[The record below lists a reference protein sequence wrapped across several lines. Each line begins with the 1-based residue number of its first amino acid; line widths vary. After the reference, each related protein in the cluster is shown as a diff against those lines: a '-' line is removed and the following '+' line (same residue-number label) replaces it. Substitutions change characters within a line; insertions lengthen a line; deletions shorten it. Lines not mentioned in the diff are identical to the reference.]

1 MADIVDVRVGRGV
14 PDAIMF
20 GSFATEKANGDLQLE
35 TIIEKDNS
43 SIAENP
49 EGTWEINSDWDVEF
63 INDGRTIKINKFKID
78 TWGIRHKVKSSSD
91 ASNKYKNIQCRI
103 EGLTYVDQNVI
114 KANAD
119 SEEVTGFA
127 NAYTGDGGWIVEW
140 YPGLQTSGN
149 YVKGLVIQGQMVY
162 TDRWNNARDCSYAMG
177 RAPWEINGTRDRMV
191 TDGIRPTGMMT
202 GGGCSAFC
210 IGLFGGVQNATA
222 HNDNANGAYRVYD
235 ISEHP
240 IYIHLDVPDTSKPVD
255 PSSVECWDAWLG
267 ETAVYHKDRTY
278 ENCWKKYGI
287 AKDVEYKQGEE
298 LTPCVARQV
307 DGSGADTGKHGLKIP
322 EIVDME
328 DYIYNVVDGKT
339 YITTWNCKIGNMEFW
354 DKVKAVYAERT
365 VNAGVLW
372 NNSGHTSGGNKL
384 GLFQNS
390 NIDGE
395 LVLNVKVWSAMGEKT
410 FSAEDFLSYT
420 GVTKLTM
427 NMDGCYM
434 GSMHNAFR
442 HAGSLEEIVMVRK
455 SGDKPCLCKDMSGAF
470 EFCYKLKTIPADL
483 IYWSDRAIIT
493 PDTGDDAVYATNM
506 SYAFE
511 YSGLESI
518 PQVPDVERDSAMNT
532 ICPSDV
538 AQMFNQCG
546 GLVSVGPV
554 LDMRYIRP
562 APWAN
567 SCFAGT
573 YALKD
578 VRIKNLNHGDWS
590 FDDES
595 RNGVYHGTLAGLDEA
610 SIVYLFANLADLTTH
625 DEESTDWGNPDVTE
639 ACLYCPLEW
648 TGVYDLSAKGT
659 MQNKASSEK
668 NVLRITKRQALGDS
682 ASSWFSKSANTYL
695 KFKVEGL
702 AEGDVL
708 GVGYGSLGDTIDQFT
723 EDGTYEIAQIKVND
737 SNHWAIKLWND
748 DTDVTDEVTMT
759 VIQVDEF
766 TDRISAE
773 MIASANAKG
782 WSVYAGGAELSTYGI
797 IL

>member
-1 MADIVDVRVGRGV
+1 MADIVDVRVGGGV
-14 PDAIMF
+14 PDAVMF
-20 GSFATEKANGDLQLE
+20 GSFATEKANGGITFGE
-35 TIIEKDNS
+35 IIPKDNS
-43 SIAENP
+43 DSATKAVSQSVWQVND
-49 EGTWEINSDWDVEF
+49 GWDVE
-63 INDGRTIKINKFKID
+63 ILSAKRIAIRKFKID
-78 TWGIRHKVKSSSD
+78 TWGLRQIVGNPHSD
-91 ASNKYKNIQCRI
+91 PNYNGLRMRV
-103 EGLTYVDQNVI
+103 EGLGYVHENVVCHTSGSDVPDGFT
-114 KANAD
+114 KAYGG
-119 SEEVTGFA
+119 TGGY
-127 NAYTGDGGWIVEW
+127 NVYW
-140 YPGLQTSGN
+140 YPGQFSSGN
-149 YVKGLVIQGQMVY
+149 SMQGLVVQFGCGY
-162 TDRWNNARDCSYAMG
+162 HSGNNERDDG
-177 RAPWEINGTRDRMV
+177 LQIGKHPWDIGTKSCIV
-191 TDGIRPTGMMT
+191 DGIVEGTWGDTSYRAIT
-202 GGGCSAFC
+202 
-210 IGLFGGVQNATA
+210 IGLYGGVQNASKWHDETG
-222 HNDNANGAYRVYD
+222 DAYRVYD

-240 IYIHLDVPDTSKPVD
+240 IIIDLDVPDTSKPVD

-298 LTPCVARQV
+298 LTPYVARQV

-328 DYIYNVVDGKT
+328 DYIDNVVDGKT

-365 VNAGVLW
+365 VSRGILW

-395 LVLNVKVWSAMGEKT
+395 LVLNVKGNDDAVGEST

-442 HAGSLEEIVMVRK
+442 HAESLEEIVMVRK

-483 IYWSDRAIIT
+483 IYWSDRTSIT

-532 ICPSDV
+532 IRPSGV

-595 RNGVYHGTLAGLDEA
+595 RNGVYHGTLAGLDEE
-610 SIVYLFANLADLTTH
+610 SIAYLFANLADLTTH

-639 ACLYCPLEW
+639 ACLYCPPEW

-659 MQNKASSEK
+659 VQNEASAEK
-668 NVLRITKRQALGDS
+668 NVLRMTKRQASGDS

-723 EDGTYEIAQIKVND
+723 EDGTYEIAQIKVNH
-737 SNHWAIKLWND
+737 SNHWAFKLWND
-748 DTDVTDEVTMT
+748 DTDVTDEVTVT

-766 TDRISAE
+766 TDRISAD

-782 WSVYAGGAELSTYGI
+782 WSVYAGGAELV
-797 IL
+797 

>member
-1 MADIVDVRVGRGV
+1 MADIVDVRVGGGV

-63 INDGRTIKINKFKID
+63 IDNGRTIKINKFKID

-103 EGLTYVDQNVI
+103 EGLTYVNQNVI
-114 KANAD
+114 KATAG

-127 NAYTGDGGWIVEW
+127 NAYTGNGGWIVEW

-162 TDRWNNARDCSYAMG
+162 TDGWNNARDCSYAMG

-240 IYIHLDVPDTSKPVD
+240 IYIHLDVPDMSKPVD

-267 ETAVYHKDRTY
+267 ETKIYHKDRTY

-287 AKDVEYKQGEE
+287 AKDVEYRSGEE
-298 LTPCVARQV
+298 LTPYVVRQV
-307 DGSGADTGKHGLKIP
+307 DGAGADTGKHGLKIP

-328 DYIYNVVDGKT
+328 DYISRIVDGKT

-365 VNAGVLW
+365 IRPGVLW
-372 NNSGHTSGGNKL
+372 NDSGHTSGGNKL

-395 LVLNVKVWSAMGEKT
+395 LVLNVNGWNDAGGEST
-410 FSAEDFLSYT
+410 LSAEDFLNKT
-420 GVTKLTM
+420 GITKLTM

-442 HAGSLEEIVMVRK
+442 HANSLEEIVMVRK
-455 SGDKPCLCKDMSGAF
+455 TGDKPCLCKDMSGAF
-470 EFCYKLKTIPADL
+470 EFCYKLKTIPGNL
-483 IYWSDRAIIT
+483 IHWNDRGIQV
-493 PDTGDDAVYATNM
+493 PSTGDDTVYASNM
-506 SYAFE
+506 GYAFE

-518 PQVPDVERDSAMNT
+518 PQVPDVERDSDKNT
-532 ICPSDV
+532 IRPSTV
-538 AQMFNQCG
+538 TQMFNQCG
-546 GLVSVGPV
+546 GLVSIGPV
-554 LDMRYIRP
+554 LDMRYVRP
-562 APWAN
+562 ATSAN

-573 YALKD
+573 WALKD

-590 FDDES
+590 FDGES
-595 RNGVYHGTLAGLDEA
+595 RDGVYHGNLPGLDQA
-610 SIVYLFANLADLTTH
+610 SIAYLFANLTDLTTH
-625 DEESTDWGNPDVTE
+625 DEASTDWANPDVSE
-639 ACLYCPLEW
+639 ACLYCPMEW

-659 MQNKASSEK
+659 VQNEASAEK
-668 NVLRITKRQALGDS
+668 NVLRMTKRQTSGGS
-682 ASSWFSKSANTYL
+682 TSSWFSKSANTYL

-708 GVGYGSLGDTIDQFT
+708 GVGYGSLGGTVDQFT
-723 EDGTYEIAQIKVND
+723 EDGTYEIEQLKMSS
-737 SNHWAIKLWND
+737 SNQWAFKLWND
-748 DTDVTDEVTMT
+748 DTGLTDEVTVT

-766 TDRISAE
+766 TDRISSE
-773 MIASANAKG
+773 MIALANAKG
-782 WSVYAGGAELSTYGI
+782 WSVYADGAELV
-797 IL
+797 